1 MINGKKQINR
11 FVLLCSFIY
20 FVSYVTRTNYGAVL
34 SEMVTN
40 LGLSKSE
47 LSVALT
53 GSFITYGAGQLVS
66 GYMGDH
72 IHPKK
77 LLAAGLLATS
87 ILNLMIPLCASAPM
101 MAVIWCINGFAQSFM
116 WPPLVKT
123 MLMLLTYEDY
133 EAKIVNVGYGS
144 SSGTIFVYLVAPL
157 CILISGW
164 RLMFI
169 VSGVMGLTGL
179 LIWQRK
185 CPSFTLTYPERKM
198 TDMHN
203 SKKKTKLVTPL
214 LIIAVIGILLQGILR
229 DGVATYMPSFI
240 SETYHLSN
248 EISILTGVLLPI
260 FSLLCCKLAAK
271 IHHSCLH
278 NLLTFSALLFLICSG
293 MALPLY
299 FFYEKAPVLS
309 VVLLTILNACT
320 HGINLMLISYLP
332 AKLADR
338 EHLSTMAGLTNSF
351 AYLGSAVST
360 YLIPLAAESHG
371 WTATLF
377 IWLVTAVTGTLIC
390 LIGIP
395 FYRKKT
401 KSAVQ
406 G

>member
-11 FVLLCSFIY
+11 FVFLCAFIY
-20 FVSYVTRTNYGAVL
+20 FISYVTRTNYGAVL
-34 SEMVTN
+34 SEMVTSM
-40 LGLSKSE
+40 GLTKSE

-53 GSFITYGAGQLVS
+53 GSFITYGAGQLIS

-87 ILNLMIPLCASAPM
+87 ILNLLIPLCSSPAT

-123 MLMLLTYEDY
+123 MLMLLSMEDY
-133 EAKIVNVGYGS
+133 EAKVVNVGYGS
-144 SSGTIFVYLVAPL
+144 SCGTIFVYLVAPL

-164 RLMFI
+164 KLMFI
-169 VSGVMGLTGL
+169 VSGIMGIVGL
-179 LIWQRK
+179 VIWQRK

-198 TDMHN
+198 TDTRN
-203 SKKKTKLVTPL
+203 KKKTKLVTPL
-214 LIIAVIGILLQGILR
+214 LIIAVIGILMQGILR

-260 FSLLCCKLAAK
+260 FSLVCTKTAAK
-271 IHHSCLH
+271 LH
-278 NLLTFSALLFLICSG
+278 LKFIPNLLVCSAILFLICTCS
-293 MALPLY
+293 AIPLY
-299 FFYEKAPVLS
+299 FFYETAPALS
-309 VVLLTILNACT
+309 VALLVVLNACT
-320 HGINLMLISYLP
+320 HGVNLMLISYLP

-351 AYLGSAVST
+351 AYIGSAVST
-360 YLIPLAAESHG
+360 YLIPLAAEGYG
-371 WTATLF
+371 WSATLL
-377 IWLVTAVTGTLIC
+377 IWAAAAFLGTLLCI
-390 LIGIP
+390 IGIP
-395 FYRKKT
+395 LYRHKMKK
-401 KSAVQ
+401 AAA
-406 G
+406 